1 MMAEM
6 KLFKVRQPKS
16 IQSQMQPKQLKQEE
30 KKMKQE
36 NATTPKRNVVIEYNT
51 MMKSGKDNWM
61 VNNNYLSEKRIVE
74 NGLLNDIEINGNLMN
89 LINKSDRNDI
99 CFVDSL
105 NSENKRWKAS
115 FKRVVANEKPLVK
128 IQLFIK
134 DKTPEY
140 SHWLL
145 ILVQKETLKRLFM

>member
-1 MMAEM
+1 
-6 KLFKVRQPKS
+6 
-16 IQSQMQPKQLKQEE
+16 
-30 KKMKQE
+30 MKQE

-105 NSENKRWKAS
+105 NSENKR
-115 FKRVVANEKPLVK
+115 
-128 IQLFIK
+128 
-134 DKTPEY
+134 
-140 SHWLL
+140 
-145 ILVQKETLKRLFM
+145 